1 MCDAFETAGC
11 SDSDACNY
19 DAEATDDNGSCTY
32 ATAGF
37 DCDGNCLFDDDA
49 DGVCDQDEVTGCQ
62 DASACN
68 YDALATDA
76 GYCDYPVAPFDCNG
90 DCLNDADG
98 DGICDEY
105 ECASEGTANTTDC
118 SSVEEAFLAALANG
132 DYCGEGTVWV
142 AEMEQC
148 IPVPTCLGDFDDD
161 GIRGTA
167 DLLIL
172 LSYFGFACE

>member
-1 MCDAFETAGC
+1 M
-11 SDSDACNY
+11 DSDACNY
-19 DAEATDDNGSCTY
+19 DAEATDDDGSCAY
-32 ATAGF
+32 AAMGY
-37 DCDGNCLFDDDA
+37 DCDGNCLFDDDQ

-62 DASACN
+62 DATACN
-68 YDALATDA
+68 YDASATDA
-76 GYCDYPVAPFDCNG
+76 GYCAYADVGYDCNG

-98 DGICDEY
+98 DGVCDEY

-142 AEMEQC
+142 AELEQC
-148 IPVPTCLGDFDDD
+148 IPVPTCLGDFDGD